1 MESSHY
7 AKYLREKTSDQIIEN
22 EKGFITYRYVDEK
35 TVYIVDLFILPEFRK
50 GHVAGNLADS
60 IVFEAKNKGCTKLL
74 GSIIPSNKNSTMSL
88 KVLLGYGMIL
98 ESSSNDFI
106 VFKKEI

>member
-1 MESSHY
+1 MSLY
-7 AKYLREKTSDQIIEN
+7 AEYLKEKTSDQIIEN

-35 TVYIVDLFILPEFRK
+35 TVYIIDLFILPDFRRD
-50 GHVAGNLADS
+50 HVASLLADS
-60 IVFEAKNKGCTKLL
+60 IVEEAKKKGCTKLL
-74 GSIIPSNKNSTMSL
+74 GSVVPSNKNSNTSL
-88 KVLLGYGMIL
+88 KVLLGYGMVL